1 MASQCNDASDYH
13 SEMPWA
19 FYEQLEHRPIAAW
32 QSGGVTRLLSVG
44 ALLRLSGDETV
55 LRRAISQS
63 VLYGPRDDSQP
74 VQRSP
79 RSAAALQALEAI
91 VTRSELVPVTSGVDQ
106 CICTEIAAR
115 FGHGQHKPLDA
126 AESVSLAKRWCANR
140 QVPATGA
147 PLRKFDDEP
156 DGAKLERRVW
166 EYLQTEAGGRLRAWL
181 HPQPSFGA
189 LLSQVDDRRADFVV
203 SPPWRKPLVWEVHG
217 KFDPHDRFKSAQLRE
232 AGWDVFDQLAGV
244 TSKADVDRK
253 IASILPVGEDPVAEW
268 ERFLIDAAWV
278 ASQVELVLS
287 WLVATGRLRPSQ
299 PRVVIKVDAKYVSVA
314 AEAIAQW
321 RSLVCAVEEIW
332 GLEGDSTLHFPEL
345 SITVNA
351 SQHGAI
357 GVAIDPAAA
366 TYIPA
371 EQIDL
376 GSTYAIR
383 RACFPIDLGWTAW
396 CEQPASSQ
404 RPRPPAP
411 PPEEALL
418 HVLRRVFGKENFR
431 PGQLDAV
438 RAAVTHDEA
447 LILFPTGYG
456 KSLVFQMAAFLLPG
470 ITLVI
475 EPFRALLDD
484 QERNL
489 QDLGISRIASIH
501 SGKALARESVHR
513 KLADAQLI
521 YVAAERLHVSDFI
534 ARMVEIVRS
543 KGLSLFIV
551 DEAHVVSQFGHSFR
565 PAYLDLAE
573 RVDEIC
579 GRAGQKRPTVLALTA
594 TAAQR
599 VISDIQALLRI
610 AGDPISLED
619 FAINSFVREN
629 MTDEVADV
637 NVEALPKKVK
647 SDDEAVERQRRSV
660 LEQVASAL
668 ASVPSGQGIVF
679 CPSKGEFKPRNWTKK
694 RDSATGRT
702 WWTEGAPLF
711 GARGICDELRLLK
724 GPDSRIGLYSGGSDD
739 DDARDRD
746 QMARDASAFS
756 QGHLDIMVSTSAF
769 GTGVDLQGVRWT
781 LHIGMPSGLE
791 AYYQESGRAG
801 RDGSSARNVLL
812 VDWDSAEIADAMSA
826 VMAEEDPIASLQ
838 SRLGEIER
846 RGSIARQLGLLIGD
860 GPPEVYSAK
869 LKDPVLRRDDR
880 GEIWKS
886 KSGQSKSEFKA
897 SFPGWRWESK
907 HVDDEV
913 HGAVLEGDRS
923 KPIGVW
929 CNKWWQDLVWKS
941 IYRLAL
947 LGVVKHG
954 FKHDLKKSD
963 DSQIEFVVERCD
975 DGNLDPELLI
985 GRVEAEIA
993 RFTSMERALKA
1004 REDLVKSFATAQ
1016 DTKRRLKLCSAMLLK
1031 SVYRV
1036 VYETR
1041 IASLQSLVRYAKQ
1054 PSLQGRR
1061 EIIEDYF
1068 QPSDLKRQVF
1078 ALCGRAATPSLLTE
1092 AIALVE
1098 AQPRWRSAIFEV
1110 AATEFPGSAVPQV
1123 LLSIGGVKSG
1133 DAQECAR
1140 YLFQLL
1146 ADTSL
1151 ALDLR
1156 GWCFQQITTRART
1169 AAILQATLDAL
1180 ARLMRESLSLDTLE
1194 VFVSQLEDADGCSRL
1209 GHLLV
1214 AEFVSMGLEKRT

>member
-1 MASQCNDASDYH
+1 
-13 SEMPWA
+13 MPWV
-19 FYEQLEHRPIAAW
+19 FYEQLNHRPIAAW
-32 QSGGVTRLLSVG
+32 QSGGVSRRLDVG
-44 ALLRLSGDETV
+44 ALLRLSSNEAGF
-55 LRRAISQS
+55 RRAISQS
-63 VLYGPRDDSQP
+63 VVYGLEAVGQAQP
-74 VQRSP
+74 IEP
-79 RSAAALQALEAI
+79 RSLAALQAIEAI
-91 VTRSELVPVTSGVDQ
+91 VTRSELVPVAPGVEQ
-106 CICTEIAAR
+106 CICDELAAKFGNDQQAR
-115 FGHGQHKPLDA
+115 FS
-126 AESVSLAKRWCANR
+126 AEQTISLAKRWCANR
-140 QVPATGA
+140 RVPPTGA
-147 PLRKFDDEP
+147 PLTKFDDEP
-156 DGAKLERRVW
+156 DGSNLERRVW
-166 EYLQTEAGGRLRAWL
+166 EYLQTKYDGRLRAWV
-181 HPQPSFGA
+181 HPQPYFGS
-189 LLSQVDDRRADFVV
+189 LLREVDDKRADFVV
-203 SPPWRKPLVWEVHG
+203 CPPGSEPLVWEVHG
-217 KFDPHDRFKSAQLRE
+217 KFDPHDRYKSTRLKE
-232 AGWDVFDQLAGV
+232 AGWEVFDQMAGV
-244 TSKADVDRK
+244 TSKRAVDRK
-253 IASILPVGEDPVAEW
+253 IDSILPVGDDSIADW
-268 ERFLIDAAWV
+268 ESFLIDAAWV

-287 WLVATGRLRPSQ
+287 WLVATGRLGRSQ
-299 PRVVIKVDAKYVSVA
+299 PLVVIEVDSKYVSVA
-314 AEAIAQW
+314 REAIAQW
-321 RSLVCAVEEIW
+321 TSLVCAVEAIW

-345 SITVNA
+345 SITVNDL
-351 SQHGAI
+351 QDGAI
-357 GVAIDPAAA
+357 RVVIDPAAA
-366 TYIPA
+366 TYIAA

-396 CEQPASSQ
+396 CAQPAHSERL
-404 RPRPPAP
+404 RPSAP
-411 PPEEALL
+411 PPEDALL

-501 SGKALARESVHR
+501 SGKALARGSMQW
-513 KLADAQLI
+513 KLADAQMI

-534 ARMVEIVRS
+534 ARMVELVRS

-573 RVDEIC
+573 RVDAIC
-579 GRAGQKRPTVLALTA
+579 GRAGRKRPTVLALTA

-599 VISDIQALLRI
+599 VMRDIQALLRI
-610 AGDPISLED
+610 SGDPISLED
-619 FAINSFVREN
+619 FASNSFVREN
-629 MTDEVADV
+629 MTDEIADV
-637 NVEALPKKVK
+637 NVQAPPKRVK
-647 SDDEAVERQRRSV
+647 SDVEAAERQRRSV

-668 ASVPSGQGIVF
+668 DSVPSGQGIVF
-679 CPSKGEFKPRNWTKK
+679 CPSKGEFKPRNRTMK

-702 WWTEGAPLF
+702 WWAEVAPLF

-756 QGHLDIMVSTSAF
+756 QGLLDIMVSTSAF

-781 LHIGMPSGLE
+781 LHIGMPGGLE

-801 RDGSSARNVLL
+801 RDGSGARNVLL

-826 VMAEEDPIASLQ
+826 AMAEEDPIASLQ
-838 SRLGEIER
+838 SRLGKIER

-860 GPPEVYSAK
+860 GPPEVHSET
-869 LKDPVLRRDDR
+869 LKDPVWLRDDR

-886 KSGQSKSEFKA
+886 KSGRRKYAFKA
-897 SFPGWRWESK
+897 SFPGWRWEAK
-907 HVDDEV
+907 HVDREV
-913 HGAVLEGDRS
+913 HCAVLKGDRS
-923 KPIGVW
+923 KPIEVW
-929 CNKWWQDLVWKS
+929 CHQWWQDLVWKS

-954 FKHDLKKSD
+954 FEHTPKRS
-963 DSQIEFVVERCD
+963 DSQSAFVVERSHD
-975 DGNLDPELLI
+975 ENLDPELLL

-993 RFTSMERALKA
+993 RFTSIERALEAREALMPHLATAPDKA
-1004 REDLVKSFATAQ
+1004 R
-1016 DTKRRLKLCSAMLLK
+1016 RLELCSGMLLK
-1031 SVYRV
+1031 SVYKV

-1061 EIIEDYF
+1061 DIIEDYF
-1068 QPSDLKRQVF
+1068 RPSDLKRQIF
-1078 ALCGRAATPSLLTE
+1078 ALCSRAVTPSLLTD
-1092 AIALVE
+1092 AIAVAE
-1098 AQPRWRSAIFEV
+1098 AQPRWRSAIYEV
-1110 AATEFPGSAVPQV
+1110 AATEFPGSAVPQI
-1123 LLSIGGVKSG
+1123 LLSIGGIKAG

-1140 YLFQLL
+1140 QLFQIL

-1151 ALDLR
+1151 SLDLR
-1156 GWCFQQITTRART
+1156 GWCFQQITMRAR
-1169 AAILQATLDAL
+1169 AAALLQTTLDGL
-1180 ARLMRESLSLDTLE
+1180 AMLMREAMSFDTLE
-1194 VFVSQLEDADGCSRL
+1194 TFVSQLEDADGCSGF
-1209 GHLLV
+1209 GHRLV
-1214 AEFVSMGLEKRT
+1214 ADFVSMGLEKRT